1 MTNNRPQNHDILTEE
16 TGTVVIN
23 LLSTYLQT
31 QGLSHLDG

>member
-1 MTNNRPQNHDILTEE
+1 MFLQNHDILTEE

-31 QGLSHLDG
+31 QGAAT